1 MELTIEQAEMFPSIA
16 ASTPARKRSPL
27 REMID
32 AISVHGPLLPQGFM
46 HIALDMSRQ
55 RVHQLIADGRIATI
69 HVAGK
74 QFIPLAALDVFLSE
88 ERKTGRPAKDPT
100 LARMAARAFAEK

>member
-16 ASTPARKRSPL
+16 ATKPRKRSPL
-27 REMID
+27 RELID
-32 AISVHGPLLPQGFM
+32 AIQLHGPLIPQGFM
-46 HIALDMSRQ
+46 HVALDMSRQ

-74 QFIPLAALDVFLSE
+74 QFIPLAALDVFLSD

-100 LARMAARAFAEK
+100 LSRMAARAFAEK